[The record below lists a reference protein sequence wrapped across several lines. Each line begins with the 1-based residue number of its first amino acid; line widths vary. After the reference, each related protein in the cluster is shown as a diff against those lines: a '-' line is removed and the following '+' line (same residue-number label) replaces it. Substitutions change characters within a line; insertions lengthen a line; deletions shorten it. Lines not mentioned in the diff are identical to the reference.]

1 MQGGAV
7 LNSSIFNLF
16 RVFVQTVSSSN
27 YNMYTVF
34 IINEFPYENWAT
46 LIAIIVAPTLIATI
60 EIFTNPNL

>member
-7 LNSSIFNLF
+7 LNSSIYNLF

-34 IINEFPYENWAT
+34 IINEFPFENWVT
-46 LIAIIVAPTLIATI
+46 FVIANIVAPILITTI
-60 EIFTNPNL
+60 YIYVY